1 MGQVLQTF
9 TLRATLKTPVIMRG
23 YLTLDALLMA
33 ELVTGDVSQ
42 LLKRDAHLYYASAA
56 FLVDPLEEKQKA
68 SFVAS
73 MRPEHHPELRELIA
87 PNTHTPNAPPLL
99 HTHRSR
105 GNVNDVAIGRARRKE
120 AGNILNQYVAHAA
133 AAVEWYATGHA
144 EQVLRVVQDI
154 AFIGKKRSAGYGE
167 IDVWQVTP
175 GHLDG
180 LTDDFGE
187 PLRPVPVER
196 WPTSA
201 TLTPSEAAWCAPYWD
216 IRNRTKCY
224 TPEPR

>member
-1 MGQVLQTF
+1 M
-9 TLRATLKTPVIMRG
+9 
-23 YLTLDALLMA
+23 
-33 ELVTGDVSQ
+33 
-42 LLKRDAHLYYASAA
+42 
-56 FLVDPLEEKQKA
+56 
-68 SFVAS
+68 
-73 MRPEHHPELRELIA
+73 
-87 PNTHTPNAPPLL
+87 
-99 HTHRSR
+99 
-105 GNVNDVAIGRARRKE
+105 AIGRARRKE

-144 EQVLRVVQDI
+144 EQVWQVVQDI

-167 IDVWQVTP
+167 IDAWQVIP

-180 LTDDFGE
+180 VTDDFGE

-201 TLTPSEAAWCAPYWD
+201 TLIPSEAAWCAPYWD